1 MSDGLL
7 FGAAWG
13 TLLLAPPLGVLAGF
27 ALRRGPAARVRYLYA
42 AAGALLAGAAI
53 VMASPWSLR
62 GVAADAWLLMA
73 AYAAY
78 CAAAAA
84 ATLRLRPSRLRVLLG
99 AVLAVP
105 VALGLVLGTIGV
117 LGLAFVVGD
126 LEPRSD
132 RALDRGLSY
141 RTYGFGNATTASGGT
156 VVQVYTHPRSAPFL
170 ERSLFRRPYNFR
182 EHDLERLTVHVER
195 DASAGEVVVIREGG
209 RVLDRIPRT

>member
-117 LGLAFVVGD
+117 LGLAFVSTTVAFIFYYRLIADVG
-126 LEPRSD
+126 PVK
-132 RALDRGLSY
+132 
-141 RTYGFGNATTASGGT
+141 AST
-156 VVQVYTHPRSAPFL
+156 VTLLVPIFCMV
-170 ERSLFRRPYNFR
+170 
-182 EHDLERLTVHVER
+182 
-195 DASAGEVVVIREGG
+195 
-209 RVLDRIPRT
+209 